1 MYLIEPWP
9 SGQHSFT
16 DVSLPK
22 FWQSLFDPAVV
33 DGLSDHLVRQFHS
46 GGNANIS
53 QHSFTDVSFPKFWAE
68 SI

>member
-33 DGLSDHLVRQFHS
+33 DGLSDHLVRQFRS
-46 GGNANIS
+46 GGKCGYIATLIYRC
-53 QHSFTDVSFPKFWAE
+53 QFAKVLAE